1 MGVKYITNIDR
12 IAEIPEAE
20 RKDLAKVLERFSF
33 RSNEYYLSLI
43 DWDNPEDP
51 IRKIIIPDLRELQAW
66 GNLDASNEAANYVV
80 PGCQHKYPHTAV
92 ILANEVC
99 GGYCR
104 FCFRKRIFSQE
115 NEEITRDIS
124 EALAYIRSKPQI
136 SNVLVTGGDPLVL
149 SSKKLESIISSI
161 REISHVNIIRIGTK
175 IPAFNPLRITEDS
188 EFPRIISRYSTRKK
202 RIYFM
207 VHFNH
212 PREITE
218 EATRAVDIMLKAGAL
233 VANQSPILRG
243 INDDPD
249 DLSELMRKL
258 SSIGI
263 PPYYFFQCRPTAG
276 NKVFAVP
283 IVESY
288 INLERAKRSVSGL
301 AKRAKYVMS
310 HSSGKIEIVGLTE
323 KRIYLKYHRAR
334 DPRDESRFMAFA
346 RDDSAYWLDDLR
358 KIGQPIK
365 DHTVLRRHPTEL

>member
-1 MGVKYITNIDR
+1 M
-12 IAEIPEAE
+12 IAEIPERE
-20 RKDLAKVLERFSF
+20 RKKLAEVLERFSF
-33 RSNEYYLSLI
+33 RANDYYLSLI

-51 IRKIIIPDLRELQAW
+51 IRKIIIPDVRELQAW
-66 GNLDASNEAANYVV
+66 GDLDASNEAANYAV

-92 ILANEVC
+92 ILVNEVC

-104 FCFRKRIFSQE
+104 FCFRKRIFGGDNDE
-115 NEEITRDIS
+115 VTRDIS
-124 EALAYIRSKPQI
+124 EPLAYIRSKPQI

-149 SSKKLESIISSI
+149 PSKKLESIIGLI
-161 REISHVNIIRIGTK
+161 REIDHVNIIRIGTK
-175 IPAFNPLRITEDS
+175 IPAFNPMRIIEDS
-188 EFPRIISRYSTRKK
+188 HLPRIISRYSTRKK

-207 VHFNH
+207 TQFNH
-212 PREITE
+212 PTEITD
-218 EATRAVDIMLKAGAL
+218 EATKAVDILLRSGAL

-243 INDDPD
+243 INDDPEV
-249 DLSELMRKL
+249 LAELMRKL
-258 SSIGI
+258 SSIGV

-288 INLERAKRSVSGL
+288 INLEQAKRLVSGL

-310 HSSGKIEIVGLTE
+310 HATGKIEILGLTD

-365 DHTVLRRHPTEL
+365 DHTVLHRYPTEL